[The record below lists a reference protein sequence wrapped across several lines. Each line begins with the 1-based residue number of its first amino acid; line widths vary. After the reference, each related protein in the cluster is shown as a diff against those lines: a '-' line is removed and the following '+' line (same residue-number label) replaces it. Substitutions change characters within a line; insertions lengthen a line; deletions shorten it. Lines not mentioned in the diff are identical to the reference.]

1 MIKINIVAVGKVK
14 EKYFLS
20 AIEEYLKRLS
30 RFCKL
35 EIIEVKEENFVAE
48 PNASQI
54 EIIKEKEGENILKKL
69 SGRVILTEIGG
80 KKYTSQSFSQKILSF
95 VNAGSEITF
104 VIGGSYG
111 VSQKVKSVADEL
123 ISFSDMTFPHT
134 LARVILCE
142 QLYRAFKINE
152 NSRYHKWKSLC

>member
-20 AIEEYLKRLS
+20 AIDEYSKRLS

-48 PNASQI
+48 PNQSQI
-54 EIIKEKEGENILKKL
+54 EIIKEKEGGNILKKL

-80 KKYTSQSFSQKILSF
+80 AKYTSKAFSQKISSF
-95 VNAGSEITF
+95 VNCGAEVTF

-111 VSQKVKSVADEL
+111 VSERVKKSADEL

-134 LARVILCE
+134 LARVILFE

-152 NSRYHKWKSLC
+152 NSRYHK

>member
-14 EKYFLS
+14 EKYFLQ
-20 AIEEYLKRLS
+20 AIEEYVKRLS

-48 PNASQI
+48 PNDSQI
-54 EIIKEKEGENILKKL
+54 EIIKQKEGENIIKKL
-69 SGRVILTEIGG
+69 SGRVILTDIGG
-80 KKYTSQSFSQKILSF
+80 KKYSSTQFGQKINSF
-95 VNAGSEITF
+95 VNAGTEITF

-111 VSQKVKSVADEL
+111 VSADVYNKADEY

-142 QLYRAFKINE
+142 QIYRAFKINE
-152 NSRYHKWKSLC
+152 NSRYHK

>member
-1 MIKINIVAVGKVK
+1 MIRINIVAVGKVK

-20 AIEEYLKRLS
+20 AIEEYSKRLS

-54 EIIKEKEGENILKKL
+54 EIIKEKEGDNIIKKL
-69 SGRVILTEIGG
+69 SGRVILTAIGG
-80 KKYTSQSFSQKILSF
+80 KKYTSQSFSQKVMSF

-111 VSQKVKSVADEL
+111 VSEAVKQKANEK
-123 ISFSDMTFPHT
+123 ISMSKMTFPHR
-134 LARVILCE
+134 LFRVMLLE
-142 QLYRAFKINE
+142 QIYRAFTIN
-152 NSRYHKWKSLC
+152 NNIAYHK

>member
-20 AIEEYLKRLS
+20 AIEEYSKRLS

-80 KKYTSQSFSQKILSF
+80 KKYTSQSFSQKIISF

-152 NSRYHKWKSLC
+152 SSRYHK

>member
-14 EKYFLS
+14 EKYFS
-20 AIEEYLKRLS
+20 DAIEEYSKRLS

-48 PNASQI
+48 PNSAQI
-54 EIIKEKEGENILKKL
+54 EQIKQKEGEGILKKI
-69 SGRVILTEIGG
+69 SGKVLLTDIGG
-80 KKYTSQSFSQKILSF
+80 KIYSSTDFSKKISGF
-95 VNAGSEITF
+95 VNSGAEITF

-111 VSQKVKSVADEL
+111 VSQAVREKADEK
-123 ISFSDMTFPHT
+123 ISFSLMTFPHT

-142 QLYRAFKINE
+142 QLYRAFKITE
-152 NSRYHKWKSLC
+152 NSRYHK

>member
-152 NSRYHKWKSLC
+152 NSRYHK

>member
-14 EKYFLS
+14 EKYFSS
-20 AIEEYLKRLS
+20 AIDEYAKRLS

-48 PNASQI
+48 PNQSQI
-54 EIIKEKEGENILKKL
+54 DIIKEKEGENIIKKI

-80 KKYTSQSFSQKILSF
+80 KKYTSTAFSQKISSF
-95 VNAGSEITF
+95 VNTGTEITF

-111 VSQKVKSVADEL
+111 VSEKVKSVADEL

-142 QLYRAFKINE
+142 QIYRAFKINE
-152 NSRYHKWKSLC
+152 NSRYHK

>member
-20 AIEEYLKRLS
+20 AIEEYSKRLS

-152 NSRYHKWKSLC
+152 NSRYHK